1 MPRPY
6 HNSLFSCS
14 TAGSLLE
21 ACCCPCVVYGRN
33 HSRIVHGNRE
43 DYSSCNP
50 WCIAWCCL
58 CCCGNWGWVLQIID
72 RKDMQKKHSTLI
84 THNNRDWLLTNIAI
98 RTWRRNLRPVLHS
111 SVVSMLRIDPNWQ
124 GAGLHS
130 TVGKRGIQGPTEYD
144 YRIA

>member
-14 TAGSLLE
+14 TDGSLLE

-72 RKDMQKKHSTLI
+72 RKDMQKKHKLEGGTCGLCCTPLLCQCCELI
-84 THNNRDWLLTNIAI
+84 QTGKELDYIQQLESVGYRAQPNMTTELRNREAL
-98 RTWRRNLRPVLHS
+98 
-111 SVVSMLRIDPNWQ
+111 
-124 GAGLHS
+124 
-130 TVGKRGIQGPTEYD
+130 
-144 YRIA
+144 